1 MDFSSADVIGSAAG
15 TLTTVAFIPQV
26 ARAWKTGSVDDLSL
40 WMLLA
45 FTTGVGLWTVYGVVT
60 SALPL
65 IITNGLTFIL
75 AMTLLV
81 LKLQSGRS
89 EKSEVRTRKL

>member
-15 TLTTVAFIPQV
+15 TLTTVAFVPQV
-26 ARAWKTGSVDDLSL
+26 VRAWKTGSVEDLSL

-45 FTTGVGLWTVYGVVT
+45 FTTGVGLWVVYGVVT
-60 SALPL
+60 DAVPL
-65 IITNGLTFIL
+65 IITNGLTFVL

-81 LKLQSGRS
+81 LKLRGSKSGNG
-89 EKSEVRTRKL
+89 T

>member
-26 ARAWKTGSVDDLSL
+26 VRAWKTGSVEDLSL

-45 FTTGVGLWTVYGVVT
+45 FTTGVGLWAVYGVVT
-60 SALPL
+60 DAVPL
-65 IITNGLTFIL
+65 IITNGLTFVL
-75 AMTLLV
+75 AMMLLV
-81 LKLQSGRS
+81 MKLRS
-89 EKSEVRTRKL
+89 SKSLRP

>member
-1 MDFSSADVIGSAAG
+1 MIGSAAG

-26 ARAWKTGSVDDLSL
+26 VRAWKTGSVEDLSL

-45 FTTGVGLWTVYGVVT
+45 FTTGVGLWAVYGVVT
-60 SALPL
+60 DAMPL
-65 IITNGLTFIL
+65 IITNGLTFVL

-81 LKLQSGRS
+81 LKLRGSRSGIGS
-89 EKSEVRTRKL
+89 

>member
-1 MDFSSADVIGSAAG
+1 MNFSSADVIGSAAG

-26 ARAWKTGSVDDLSL
+26 VRAWKTGSVEDLSL

-60 SALPL
+60 AAVPL

-75 AMTLLV
+75 ALMLLAMK
-81 LKLQSGRS
+81 LKAS
-89 EKSEVRTRKL
+89 

>member
-26 ARAWKTGSVDDLSL
+26 VRAWKTGSVEDLSL

-45 FTTGVGLWTVYGVVT
+45 FTTGVCLWAVYGVVT
-60 SALPL
+60 DAMPL
-65 IITNGLTFIL
+65 IITNGLTFVL

-81 LKLQSGRS
+81 LKLRGSRSGIGS
-89 EKSEVRTRKL
+89 

>member
-1 MDFSSADVIGSAAG
+1 MIGSAAG

-26 ARAWKTGSVDDLSL
+26 VRAWKTGSVEDLSL

-45 FTTGVGLWTVYGVVT
+45 FTTGVGLWAVYGVVT
-60 SALPL
+60 DAMPL
-65 IITNGLTFIL
+65 IITNGLSFVL

-81 LKLQSGRS
+81 LKLRGSRSGIGS
-89 EKSEVRTRKL
+89 

>member
-26 ARAWKTGSVDDLSL
+26 IRAYRTGSVEDLSL

-45 FTTGVGLWTVYGVVT
+45 FTSGVCLWTLYGVVT
-60 SALPL
+60 EAMPL
-65 IITNGLTFIL
+65 IITNGITFVLALMLL
-75 AMTLLV
+75 AM
-81 LKLQSGRS
+81 KLRS
-89 EKSEVRTRKL
+89 PR

>member
-1 MDFSSADVIGSAAG
+1 MIGSAAG

-26 ARAWKTGSVDDLSL
+26 VRAWKTGSVEDLSL

-45 FTTGVGLWTVYGVVT
+45 FTTGVGLWAVYGIVT
-60 SALPL
+60 DAVPL
-65 IITNGLTFIL
+65 IITNGLTFVL

-81 LKLQSGRS
+81 LKLRGSTSGNGS
-89 EKSEVRTRKL
+89 

>member
-26 ARAWKTGSVDDLSL
+26 VRAWKTGSVEDLSL

-60 SALPL
+60 DAVPL
-65 IITNGLTFIL
+65 IITNGLTFVL

-81 LKLQSGRS
+81 LKLRRS
-89 EKSEVRTRKL
+89 KSEFRIP

>member
-1 MDFSSADVIGSAAG
+1 MIGSAAG

-26 ARAWKTGSVDDLSL
+26 VRAWKTGSVEDLSL

-45 FTTGVGLWTVYGVVT
+45 FTSGVGLWAVYGVVT
-60 SALPL
+60 DAMPL
-65 IITNGLTFIL
+65 IITNGLTFVL

-81 LKLQSGRS
+81 LKLRGSRSGIGS
-89 EKSEVRTRKL
+89 

>member
-1 MDFSSADVIGSAAG
+1 VDFSSADLIGSAAG

-26 ARAWKTGSVDDLSL
+26 VRAWKTGSVEDLSL

-45 FTTGVGLWTVYGVVT
+45 FTTGVGLWAVYGVVT
-60 SALPL
+60 AAVPL

-75 AMTLLV
+75 AMMLLAM
-81 LKLQSGRS
+81 KFRS
-89 EKSEVRTRKL
+89 SKSEV

>member
-26 ARAWKTGSVDDLSL
+26 VRAWKTGSVEDLSL

-60 SALPL
+60 DAVPL
-65 IITNGLTFIL
+65 IITNGLTFVL
-75 AMTLLV
+75 AMTLLIM
-81 LKLQSGRS
+81 KLRGSRSGI
-89 EKSEVRTRKL
+89 RT